1 MADLVITP
9 ANVGINVANPDVQV
23 VQIGETVSQGQG
35 VYLKLS
41 DQKYWLAD
49 ATGSDTSNVYGVALT
64 GGGADDFVIVM
75 RGGQMNI
82 GATLTVGETYV
93 VSATSGGVAP
103 IGDLVSTNYVS
114 ILGVATAVDNLELSI
129 NVSGIPKA

>member
-23 VQIGETVSQGQG
+23 VQIGESVSQGQG

-114 ILGVATAVDNLELSI
+114 ILGVATAADNLELSI